1 MYDARH
7 RDDCDRARYASA
19 KQAGRTSAPVLHYD
33 VQANSWTDEDARTRR
48 QPRTGLCHNSR
59 SNDYQILPGKPRYI
73 QWIATILLA
82 LCMCGIV
89 PIAIAEGVFWITD
102 ALNCQWLI
110 VVMCAAAVLLI
121 WRWIERDL

>member
-7 RDDCDRARYASA
+7 RDDCDRTRYTSA
-19 KQAGRTSAPVLHYD
+19 KQAGRTSTPVLHYD

-48 QPRTGLCHNSR
+48 QPRTGFCHNSP
-59 SNDYQILPGKPRYI
+59 SNDHQILPGKPRYV
-73 QWIATILLA
+73 QLIATIMLA

-89 PIAIAEGVFWITD
+89 PIAIANGVFWVMD
-102 ALNCQWLI
+102 VLNCQWLI